1 MSGPLHVNT
10 AECFVASYHRRC
22 LSGTLC
28 SFVCSYVQLCAEGK
42 LEGSNTTEFNE
53 DRLAPIVRSVY
64 TALQGDST
72 ATTERSSSKT
82 TV

>member
-1 MSGPLHVNT
+1 M
-10 AECFVASYHRRC
+10 F
-22 LSGTLC
+22 LC
-28 SFVCSYVQLCAEGK
+28 VQLCAEGK

-72 ATTERSSSKT
+72 ATTERSSPKT
-82 TV
+82 TVEDL